1 MLVHFKEAM
10 KTSDIIVEQHNF
22 KHEMEKWFSN
32 LINLVYK
39 NNKGSSEQM
48 KIKLV
53 SFVILCTLLLVPI
66 IASAEVTNGNIGY
79 GFTPGRLW
87 ASMDAV
93 LGLISAIL
101 AGLSL
106 ARSAGRFGTGSG
118 RRGAIVAMVVG
129 LVVIAYAG
137 VHVTIFPGGP
147 GTGDGRIG
155 AIFAIVFGLTSMVLA
170 GLTLARSRRTD

>member
-1 MLVHFKEAM
+1 M
-10 KTSDIIVEQHNF
+10 K
-22 KHEMEKWFSN
+22 M
-32 LINLVYK
+32 
-39 NNKGSSEQM
+39 
-48 KIKLV
+48 KLV
-53 SFVILCTLLLVPI
+53 SSVILCTILLLPT
-66 IASAEVTNGNIGY
+66 IAFAEVSNGNIGY

-87 ASMDAV
+87 ATMDAV

-170 GLTLARSRRTD
+170 GLTLARSRRTG